1 MGTAL
6 RLDRERAFPRLLDLA
21 NTVEVSSVL
30 TRDAVADQEIRFN
43 KGGRYVLVCFVENHQ
58 RQGMY
63 RFVRVR

>member
-6 RLDRERAFPRLLDLA
+6 RHNRQGALDRLLDLR
-21 NTVEVSSVL
+21 NTVEVASV
-30 TRDAVADQEIRFN
+30 TDPRRRGGPRDPLQQP
-43 KGGRYVLVCFVENHQ
+43 GPYVLVCFVENHQ